1 MSLNEYLK
9 HFQKDHKLEI
19 RCKFCFK
26 NYKNFKFLE
35 SHLRK
40 GVKTGGCR
48 TLNSNRN
55 KPSSACAS
63 TTGTNY
69 TPKNLQNKQLVVGY
83 YIAIFVLGQGIN

>member
-55 KPSSACAS
+55 KVQVHVL
-63 TTGTNY
+63 
-69 TPKNLQNKQLVVGY
+69 LQQ
-83 YIAIFVLGQGIN
+83 VLIILKEFIE